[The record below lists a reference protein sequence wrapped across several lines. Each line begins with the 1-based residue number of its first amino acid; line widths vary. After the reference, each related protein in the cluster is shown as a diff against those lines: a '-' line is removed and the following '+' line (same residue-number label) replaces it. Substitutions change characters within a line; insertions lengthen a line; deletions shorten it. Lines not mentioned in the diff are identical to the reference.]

1 MRARDSQFD
10 EPIIK
15 ITPPPGTPQWLR
27 AEKVHSETK
36 VQARAP
42 APGPAWEEVFHHR
55 GWDTGTL
62 KKWRAKRQQLSH
74 LTGVPPERDIVEQ
87 LSDDFLKQIRGEPF
101 YPSYRA
107 ERLYEAATIYIVK
120 PPGSSKSHLVGSIHG
135 YYVQGET
142 AVRDLFSMVKIL
154 HQGSQV
160 WLADFKKMKLD
171 RMLTL
176 WELLMC
182 GAPEKAADGMRFL
195 YSDMIGYVT
204 IGKKQLW
211 PVSEAQWAEGQM
223 AGPELGGPL
232 HVPGLYESRE
242 KLSAHDYPDL
252 EQALLGSQSKLDAT
266 HATGKVGPGMLVYSP
281 TSHGYFVHR
290 LERGGGSL
298 HWFKAPAVGELP
310 RDARMIHEV
319 LRGGVLV
326 DPDVAPISMR
336 RAAEPGKMQAM
347 AKETFKD
354 ARARLLGGLA
364 SHNWA
369 IKPHLKVPQAISPE
383 GAMHLYFRKQAIY
396 QVDKDG
402 NAEHSLTSDMRGV
415 SVEDLITMARR
426 HHGLFEEAPREE
438 PLAASERWVVQHER
452 LYGYNK
458 GMIFST
464 YVEASSKD
472 EAKRKAMSKY
482 RPEDERF
489 VSIRRQHT
497 GETAEEDRRDP
508 KVVKVVVGYDDHFK
522 EWEATAYDSRGR
534 AVNVI
539 RGEYEE
545 RVRASARKHWP
556 GVEIHSHDVYE
567 EPAREEAPRP
577 ALEARENPT
586 ADPAI
591 PWVKVERNPEQ
602 YAEAMKLAASV
613 GPIDDAR
620 GVYDLLASSLAKEDQ
635 EVFLVVL
642 LDVRSQLRGVAE
654 VHRGGRSHVGVDV
667 QDVLRVVITSGAES
681 FIGVHNHPTG
691 KASPSRADGELTEA
705 IDKAAKEVGVTMR
718 DHVVVGKGQ
727 YFSFAKDKLYKV
739 NS

>member
-62 KKWRAKRQQLSH
+62 KKWRAKRQQHSH

-101 YPSYRA
+101 YPPYRA

-142 AVRDLFSMVKIL
+142 AVRDLFSTVKIL

-171 RMLTL
+171 RVLTL

-310 RDARMIHEV
+310 RGARMIHEV

-415 SVEDLITMARR
+415 SVDDLIAMAKR
-426 HHGLFEEAPREE
+426 HHGLFEPQVPQEAPK
-438 PLAASERWVVQHER
+438 PA
-452 LYGYNK
+452 
-458 GMIFST
+458 
-464 YVEASSKD
+464 
-472 EAKRKAMSKY
+472 
-482 RPEDERF
+482 
-489 VSIRRQHT
+489 
-497 GETAEEDRRDP
+497 
-508 KVVKVVVGYDDHFK
+508 
-522 EWEATAYDSRGR
+522 
-534 AVNVI
+534 
-539 RGEYEE
+539 
-545 RVRASARKHWP
+545 
-556 GVEIHSHDVYE
+556 
-567 EPAREEAPRP
+567 PAREAPQAERRVPTLSFEDTEIRTWFERDRAHVDLVNKRTNRSIIEWWDQDVYDAIEDGFLDAGRKPFRADSAALHKSAYEYAISIGLIRSPHRANETPSPAPRP

-602 YAEAMKLAASV
+602 YAEAMKLAAKV
-613 GPIDDAR
+613 GPVDDAR
-620 GVYDLLASSLAKEDQ
+620 CVYDLLAPALSREDQ

-642 LDVRSQLRGVAE
+642 LDIRSQLRGVAE

-691 KASPSRADGELTEA
+691 KASPSPADGELTEA

-739 NS
+739 KS